1 MAPQGGLEPTTLRF
15 TANKFAA
22 PPAAIDCYK
31 PLYDM
36 HLSSQ
41 SHSTDCY
48 PLGSIAID
56 FEGAWA
62 QKWAQRNSCALAQR
76 ICRKIA
82 DLFAMHDPVI
92 PDFGPSWNVAPYTFQ
107 PMFD

>member
-1 MAPQGGLEPTTLRF
+1 MAPQVGLEPTTLRL
-15 TANKFAA
+15 TANEFAA

-41 SHSTDCY
+41 SHSADCY
-48 PLGSIAID
+48 RLGSITID

-62 QKWAQRNSCALAQR
+62 QKWAQRNSCPLAQR

-82 DLFAMHDPVI
+82 ELFAIHGPVI
-92 PDFGPSWNVAPYTFQ
+92 PDFGPSWNVAP
-107 PMFD
+107 